1 MVLVALIGI
10 VGIPACIGGYL
21 LFAEAA
27 LGRLS
32 VRGQTILRPWLWL
45 GPAFAFLSAFLIYPT
60 LNTVYLSLLSARST
74 EFVGLQN
81 YIFAITNGGMR
92 AALKN
97 NLLWLVIF
105 PAVTVGVG
113 LVVAVL
119 TDRVRYESLVRSILF
134 MPMGISFVA
143 ASVTWK
149 FVYAYRPPGD
159 PQIGALNALVSG
171 VVKHA
176 HPTAWLVAP
185 TVNNMALIAVGVW
198 VWTGFCLVVLSAAL
212 KAIPGELPEAARVD
226 GANEW
231 QVFRTITFPALRP
244 TVGVVVTTM
253 VIFALKAFDIV
264 YVMTNGNFDTEVIAT
279 RMYKEMFVFRDF
291 GRASAIAVLLFAA
304 TLPVVVANIRRF
316 REQEALR

>member
-1 MVLVALIGI
+1 MLLAALIGI
-10 VGIPACIGGYL
+10 IGIPICVAGYIML
-21 LFAEAA
+21 AEAA
-27 LGRLS
+27 LGRLPA
-32 VRGQTILRPWLWL
+32 REQAILRPWLWL
-45 GPAFAFLSAFLIYPT
+45 GPALAFLSAFLVYPVLT
-60 LNTVYLSLLSARST
+60 TVYVSLLRART
-74 EFVGLQN
+74 AEFVGLQN
-81 YIFAITNGGMR
+81 YIFAITNGAMR

-105 PAVTVGVG
+105 PTATVGIG

-119 TDRVRYESLVRSILF
+119 TDRARCEAFVRSVLF

-159 PQIGALNALVSG
+159 PQIGVLNAFVSG
-171 VVKHA
+171 VVRHA
-176 HPTAWLVAP
+176 HPIAWLVVP
-185 TVNNMALIAVGVW
+185 TVNNVALITVGVW

-231 QVFRTITFPALRP
+231 QVFRTVTLPALRP

-304 TLPVVVANIRRF
+304 TLPVIAANIRRF
-316 REQEALR
+316 REQEAQR